1 MRAAERTA
9 PSWLGARSEHHNRD
23 EASSGEVGGYD
34 GKMTVPF
41 LSIARKSPLSLDT
54 DVLVLG
60 VRDTD
65 DGPKLLWADA
75 TFTELAS
82 SLAAIGVTGGA
93 DELVRLPTSI
103 GNARSIALVGLGSS
117 VPGADTL
124 RYAAGTAARR
134 ITGVSSLVI
143 ALPTTSSA
151 ELLAV
156 LEGAAIGGYAY
167 TTYRSTSL
175 GKTKLPAPEITIA
188 SETTF
193 AAGIELDDELVARA
207 AIVAGAIHSVRDL
220 VNAPPSDLYPE
231 TFADAVLELAED
243 IPVDID
249 VLADD
254 ELLAGGF
261 GGILGVGQGSSRG
274 PRLVKISYSPA
285 TARQHLAL
293 VGKGIT
299 FDTGGLSLKP
309 PASMV
314 GMKYDM
320 TGAATVMAVVFAA
333 ARLGLDIRLTAWLC
347 LAENMPSGSAV
358 RPNDVL
364 TIRGG
369 TTVEVL
375 NTDAEGRLVM
385 ADGLVAASEEFPD
398 AIIDIATLTGA
409 QRVALGDRYSGV
421 MGDESLV
428 GQVTAT
434 ARAVGEQFW
443 AMPLP
448 GELRAMLK
456 SDVADIANAKIG
468 NTAAGMLIAGV
479 FLQEFIGPRADATA
493 GRIPW
498 AHIDIAGPA
507 HNAGGGYGFV
517 GPGPS
522 GVAVRTLI
530 ALAEEIS
537 LS

>member
-1 MRAAERTA
+1 MRAAERRA

-75 TFTELAS
+75 TFAELAS

-117 VPGADTL
+117 APGADTL

-167 TTYRSTSL
+167 TAYRSTSL

-193 AAGIELDDELVARA
+193 AARIESDDELVARA

-254 ELLAGGF
+254 ELLEGGF

-333 ARLGLDIRLTAWLC
+333 ARLGLAIRLTAWLC

-468 NTAAGMLIAGV
+468 NTAAGMLLAGV